1 MEVNCRGSDTAMN
14 ELFRGFVVS
23 TTVVSIFSSIFSTG
37 GNVRLYV
44 QVRIIGGRKIGE
56 TRNEE
61 CREVE

>member
-1 MEVNCRGSDTAMN
+1 MEVNCRGSDTTMN

-23 TTVVSIFSSIFSTG
+23 TTVVSIFSTG